1 MAVLNNRAR
10 KGGEAGEEPALADRP
25 RTRADCVDGERPCPW
40 VGCRYHL
47 WADVM
52 PSGSLKIAHDVDP
65 LDLTES
71 CALDVCA
78 QGSHTLDQVA
88 GRLNVT
94 RERLRQI
101 EEAAIAKL
109 AAAGVSIEELLK
121 C

>member
-10 KGGEAGEEPALADRP
+10 KAGEPDDEPLLANRP

-65 LDLTES
+65 LDLAES

-78 QGSHTLDQVA
+78 QGSHTREQVA
-88 GRLNVT
+88 DRLNLT

-109 AAAGVSIEELLK
+109 VAAGVPIEELGK
-121 C
+121 